1 MNINMDVLE
10 AKIFAA
16 QLDSNIPT
24 LDLHGSYINEA
35 LEKLELFLFQNYNK
49 NEEKIVKII
58 YGGGTGK
65 LGEEVCKKL
74 NDHVLVSR
82 VIKEF
87 GSCLA
92 VL

>member
-1 MNINMDVLE
+1 MDVLE

-16 QLDSNIPT
+16 QLNSDIPT
-24 LDLHGSYINEA
+24 LDLHGAYINEA
-35 LEKLELFLFQNYNK
+35 LDKLELFLFENYNRR
-49 NEEKIVKII
+49 EEKIVKII

-65 LGEEVCKKL
+65 LGVEVCSYLDK
-74 NDHVLVSR
+74 HVLVTQ